1 MLARLRIVP
10 YSILRR
16 LPRRTKIFLDHI
28 VARHFLIG
36 MIAIVVNDAGDV
48 LIVKHTYRPSL
59 PWGFPSGW
67 LKRDESPPEAMA
79 REVKEETGFNVNFV
93 KVLATK
99 TGISPLRLDVWLLY
113 AAAGGD
119 FRPSSEV
126 TEYRWIQ
133 PDSAPPLLKEQEI
146 FLRENWESLRRAV

>member
-1 MLARLRIVP
+1 
-10 YSILRR
+10 
-16 LPRRTKIFLDHI
+16 
-28 VARHFLIG
+28 
-36 MIAIVVNDAGDV
+36 
-48 LIVKHTYRPSL
+48 
-59 PWGFPSGW
+59 
-67 LKRDESPPEAMA
+67 MA